1 VAHLPNLRHLRLF
14 LAFADGGSLTSA
26 AEALSVT
33 QPAASQ
39 AIRGLERSLDAALI
53 DRATM
58 EMTSEGRIVLER
70 FRRIFDFLRQAAG
83 ASKSAAERVE
93 SRLAWPHVR
102 SVAAFA
108 VYGSFSATARAL
120 DQSEPAVQRAA
131 REAEVVVGTPLFEGS
146 GRAIGLTAAGIQAAR
161 QFSLALAEFESTR
174 IALMEAR
181 DRYEGRVSIG
191 TLPLTRTFMV
201 PDAVALLA
209 SRYPQARFEILE
221 GSYDALIGDLERGRI
236 DMLVGALRDGFSSR
250 TLQQE
255 RLFDYELKVVARAG
269 HPLMGKRTITSSDLA
284 EFSWVVARYGTPS
297 RQTFDTMAAGFP
309 EDRPAQRS
317 VETGSLNAIRG
328 VLLKSDHL
336 ALLSLHQMRYDL
348 EAGFLAA
355 LDYPLPASRR
365 SVGLTL
371 RRHFLPTRLQSEF
384 LAALREASASLSE

>member
-1 VAHLPNLRHLRLF
+1 MPHLPNLRHLRLF
-14 LAFADGGSLTSA
+14 IAFADGGSLTAA
-26 AEALSVT
+26 AEALAVT

-39 AIRGLERSLDAALI
+39 AIRSLEQSLDATLI
-53 DRATM
+53 DRAGM
-58 EMTSEGRIVLER
+58 EMTGEGRMVLER

-83 ASKSAAERVE
+83 TSKSATARVE

-108 VYGSFSATARAL
+108 VHGSFSAAARSL

-146 GRAIGLTAAGIQAAR
+146 GRAIDLTPAGAVAAR
-161 QFSLALAEFESTR
+161 QFSLALAEFESAR
-174 IALMEAR
+174 IQLMEAR
-181 DRYEGRVSIG
+181 HRYEGRVSIG
-191 TLPLTRTFMV
+191 TLPLTRTFLV
-201 PDAVALLA
+201 PDAVAVLA
-209 SRYPQARFEILE
+209 GRYPQAQFEILE

-236 DMLVGALRDGFSSR
+236 DMLVGALRDGFASK
-250 TLQQE
+250 TLHQE
-255 RLFDYELKVVARAG
+255 RLFDYELKVVGRAG
-269 HPLMGKRTITSSDLA
+269 HPLMGKALITPGDLA
-284 EFSWVVARYGTPS
+284 EFSWVVARHGTPS
-297 RQTFDTMAAGFP
+297 RHVFDTMAASFP
-309 EDRPAQRS
+309 DNHPARRS
-317 VETGSLNAIRG
+317 VESGSLNAIRG

-355 LDYPLPASRR
+355 LDCPLPTSRR

-384 LAALREASASLSE
+384 LTTLREASAGLSE

>member
-1 VAHLPNLRHLRLF
+1 VVHLPNLRHLRLF
-14 LAFADGGSLTSA
+14 MAFADGGSLTAA
-26 AEALSVT
+26 AEALSIT

-39 AIRGLERSLDAALI
+39 AIRSLERSLDVALI
-53 DRATM
+53 DRNGM
-58 EMTSEGRIVLER
+58 EMTDEGRIVLDR
-70 FRRIFDFLRQAAG
+70 FRRIFDFLRQAVG
-83 ASKSAAERVE
+83 TSKSAADRVE

-108 VYGSFSATARAL
+108 VHGSFSAAARAL

-131 REAEVVVGTPLFEGS
+131 REAEVVIGAPLFEGS
-146 GRAIGLTAAGIQAAR
+146 GRAIDLTPTGTMAAR
-161 QFSLALAEFESTR
+161 QFSLALTEFESTR
-174 IALMEAR
+174 IQLMEAR
-181 DRYEGRVSIG
+181 NRYEGRVSIG
-191 TLPLTRTFMV
+191 TLPLTRTFLV

-209 SRYPQARFEILE
+209 GHYPQAQFEILE
-221 GSYDALIGDLERGRI
+221 GSYSALIGDLERGRI
-236 DMLVGALRDGFSSR
+236 DMLVGALRDDFASK

-255 RLFDYELKVVARAG
+255 RLFDYELKVVGRAG
-269 HPLMGKRTITSSDLA
+269 HPLTGRPSIAPNDLA
-284 EFSWVVARYGTPS
+284 EFSWVVARHGTPS
-297 RQTFDTMAAGFP
+297 RQTFDTLATSFP
-309 EDRPAQRS
+309 EDRPARRS
-317 VETGSLNAIRG
+317 VESGSLNAIRG

-384 LAALREASASLSE
+384 LAALRAASASLSE

>member
-1 VAHLPNLRHLRLF
+1 MAHLPNLRHLRLF
-14 LAFADGGSLTSA
+14 LAFADGGSLTAA
-26 AEALSVT
+26 AETLAIT

-39 AIRGLERSLDAALI
+39 AIRGLERSLDATLI
-53 DRATM
+53 DRAGM
-58 EMTSEGRIVLER
+58 EMSSEGRIVLDR

-83 ASKSAAERVE
+83 TSKSAAERVE
-93 SRLAWPHVR
+93 SRLAWPHIR

-108 VYGSFSATARAL
+108 VHGSFSAAARSL

-131 REAEVVVGTPLFEGS
+131 REAEVVIGTALFEGS
-146 GRAIGLTAAGIQAAR
+146 RRAIELTPAGTLAAR

-191 TLPLTRTFMV
+191 TLPLTRTFLV

-209 SRYPQARFEILE
+209 SRYPQAQFEILE

-236 DMLVGALRDGFSSR
+236 DMLVGALRDGFSSK

-255 RLFDYELKVVARAG
+255 RLFNYELRVVGRAG
-269 HPLMGKRTITSSDLA
+269 HPLVVKRTITSSDLA
-284 EFSWVVARYGTPS
+284 EFSWVVARHGTPS

-309 EDRPAQRS
+309 EDRPARRS

-355 LDYPLPASRR
+355 LDHPLPASRR

-384 LAALREASASLSE
+384 LVALREASANLSE